1 MKEIK
6 AYIKPHKLTVVML
19 ALHQIEGLTGVSI
32 SDVRGYGR
40 GRGEQ
45 AQTRMI
51 QDMLTYVP
59 HLRVEIVCLDGLV
72 DEVVAAIQ
80 RAAHTGGRGDGK
92 IYVTNVEAAIRISTG
107 ETGEAAV

>member
-1 MKEIK
+1 MI
-6 AYIKPHKLTVVML
+6 LSW
-19 ALHQIEGLTGVSI
+19 VSNA
-32 SDVRGYGR
+32 SRLGC

-51 QDMLTYVP
+51 QDMLSYVP

-72 DEVVAAIQ
+72 DEVVADIQ